1 MFLSVKLT
9 PKAQNRGYVL
19 TLQKGKKF
27 TVITAYDALFARLI
41 APYADLILVGDSLA
55 MSFGGQADT
64 LSVGMDEMIYHTKAV
79 GMGAPNSK
87 IIFDMPFGSETD
99 KETALKNAARVY
111 KETKACMVKIEG
123 GIEKVG
129 IVEHLVKNKISV
141 ISHIGLMPQSA
152 RAEGGFK
159 IKGKSDEDIER
170 LIGEAK
176 AMEAVGASAILLEGV
191 KSEAG
196 KKITESISIPTIGIG
211 AGADCDAQVLVW
223 SDMLG
228 FFEEFTP
235 KFVRKYMDGATLAK
249 SAFENFAND
258 VKNGNF
264 PNKNESY

>member
-1 MFLSVKLT
+1 M
-9 PKAQNRGYVL
+9 A
-19 TLQKGKKF
+19 LQKGQKF

-41 APYADLILVGDSLA
+41 APYADMILVGDSLA
-55 MSFGGQADT
+55 MSFGGQSDT
-64 LSVGMDEMIYHTKAV
+64 LSIGMDEMIYHTKAV
-79 GMGAPNSK
+79 GMGAPNAK

-99 KETALKNAARVY
+99 KETALKNAVRVY

-235 KFVRKYMDGATLAK
+235 KFVRKYLDGAGLAK
-249 SAFENFAND
+249 SAFEKFAND
-258 VKNGNF
+258 VKNGDF
-264 PNKNESY
+264 PNEKESY